1 MGEWGGLGAGE
12 KLLVTAVVTLAAI
25 YLALAGVMLWG
36 PLKDIWD
43 ALLSLVGR

>member
-12 KLLVTAVVTLAAI
+12 KLLVTAVVTLAVA
-25 YLALAGVMLWG
+25 YAGLALVMLWG
-36 PLKDIWD
+36 PLEDIWD